1 MGLRHQNRAAE
12 GQGRHDQKCGD
23 DEDDHQPDTASPA
36 HKVTQPAG
44 SGIEHHSEQD
54 TCEDQDERL
63 GGDPDNG
70 DEQQKGDRHG
80 GHHGCARG
88 NLRRFCRLT
97 DDSTADPSRSTGWME
112 QPSATR
118 LPARTSPANPA
129 DTLQRTY
136 CHHRSMALGCALAA
150 VLALAPA
157 QAATPAANQ
166 ADADNSL
173 TPSLAPM
180 LQKVLPG
187 IVSIGV
193 RGSVAV
199 KNPMLSDP
207 FFRQFFGQPQ
217 GGQPQKRQFQALGS
231 GVIVD
236 AKNGYVLTN
245 DHVVQ
250 HATSI
255 TVGLGNGQ
263 RVPGKLIGADQP
275 TDLAVVQIKADN
287 LTAVPMADSSK
298 LRVGDYVV
306 AVGNPFGLS
315 QTVTFGIVS
324 ALGRTGLGIENY
336 EDFIQTD
343 ASINPG
349 NSGGGLVDVNGD
361 LVGINSAIL
370 GRSGNIGIG
379 FAIPSQHG
387 EGRDGAAHR

>member
-1 MGLRHQNRAAE
+1 
-12 GQGRHDQKCGD
+12 
-23 DEDDHQPDTASPA
+23 
-36 HKVTQPAG
+36 
-44 SGIEHHSEQD
+44 
-54 TCEDQDERL
+54 
-63 GGDPDNG
+63 
-70 DEQQKGDRHG
+70 
-80 GHHGCARG
+80 
-88 NLRRFCRLT
+88 
-97 DDSTADPSRSTGWME
+97 
-112 QPSATR
+112 
-118 LPARTSPANPA
+118 
-129 DTLQRTY
+129 
-136 CHHRSMALGCALAA
+136 
-150 VLALAPA
+150 
-157 QAATPAANQ
+157 
-166 ADADNSL
+166 
-173 TPSLAPM
+173 M

-379 FAIPSQHG
+379 FAIPANMAKDVMEQLIANGKVSRGQLGVSVETVTADIAKKQSIAVDHG
-387 EGRDGAAHR
+387 ALVAKAESGSPAQKAGIEKGDVITAVNGTAIDTSAQLRNRIGLTKPGTSVQLTLNRDGNRKTLAVVLAEAQPPVQKAQLMQ